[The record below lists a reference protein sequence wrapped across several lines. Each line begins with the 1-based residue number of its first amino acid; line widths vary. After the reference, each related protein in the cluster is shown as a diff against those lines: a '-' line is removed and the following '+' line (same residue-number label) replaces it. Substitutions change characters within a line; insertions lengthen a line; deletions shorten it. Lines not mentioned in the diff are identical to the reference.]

1 LQEQGISS
9 SNLAGGRWWQI
20 CDGRFT
26 SAFPPIAAVR
36 RTSPDFAFVPT
47 TEVRLFDHLVPTG
60 EHLSAMI
67 IQAARLAAM
76 LLPIAKDLRPAEK
89 GGARL

>member
-1 LQEQGISS
+1 M
-9 SNLAGGRWWQI
+9 
-20 CDGRFT
+20 
-26 SAFPPIAAVR
+26 SAFGLLADSHHTHR
-36 RTSPDFAFVPT
+36 YDRKVPT